1 MPLHGVMVA
10 QTEGR
15 RAKVAAWN
23 VGLTCA
29 PSVRNDLWQ
38 RQNGDLPRSLLI
50 ACGTDQYLSVILAEI
65 EETKAKVTA
74 YRTD

>member
-1 MPLHGVMVA
+1 MVA
-10 QTEGR
+10 ETEGR

-50 ACGTDQYLSVILAEI
+50 GCGTGSVILAEI

-74 YRTD
+74 YKTD